1 MNEKTTIHRLTS
13 ETLLKHLNIHFLYMI
28 SGCICKFRG
37 QAPLPSHLLL
47 FGTFEH
53 LTEVEEL
60 KKLGSES
67 STQTDVDNHV
77 DRRIENHKQVVDHT
91 SDVYNQRN
99 MEPFL
104 TIAIVIMV
112 ICTRLDDL
120 KKENNLCV

>member
-1 MNEKTTIHRLTS
+1 
-13 ETLLKHLNIHFLYMI
+13 MI
-28 SGCICKFRG
+28 SGYICKFRG

-53 LTEVEEL
+53 LTEVEQL

-67 STQTDVDNHV
+67 STQTDVDNYV
-77 DRRIENHKQVVDHT
+77 NRRIENHQQVVDHA
-91 SDVYNQRN
+91 SDVYHQRN

-120 KKENNLCV
+120 KKENDLCV

>member
-1 MNEKTTIHRLTS
+1 M
-13 ETLLKHLNIHFLYMI
+13 
-28 SGCICKFRG
+28 
-37 QAPLPSHLLL
+37 PSHLLL

-120 KKENNLCV
+120 KKEYNLYI